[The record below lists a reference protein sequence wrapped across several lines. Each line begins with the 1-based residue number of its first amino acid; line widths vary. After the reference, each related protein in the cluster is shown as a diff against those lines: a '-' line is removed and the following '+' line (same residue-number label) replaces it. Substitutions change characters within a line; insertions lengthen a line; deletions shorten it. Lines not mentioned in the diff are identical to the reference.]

1 MLPSIPAHSCGYV
14 LYESTEIP
22 GAVMKAIL
30 QDNTMSTVILAVPIY
45 TPNKQKFPKFP
56 SCFVV
61 LRQDDGY

>member
-1 MLPSIPAHSCGYV
+1 MLPSIPAHGCGYV

-45 TPNKQKFPKFP
+45 KSNKQN
-56 SCFVV
+56 SQS
-61 LRQDDGY
+61 LGW